1 MARIGA
7 LLVLA
12 AALAAAG
19 CQTQAQSLANDQ
31 QMAIDTAL
39 RRGRFEMG
47 CPGAMGTLL
56 SSNMVQPVVWGGQ
69 ERAEYTVGVA
79 GCEQRV
85 TYIVLCPQ
93 MSDACFAGR
102 GDR

>member
-1 MARIGA
+1 MTRTGA
-7 LLVLA
+7 LLVLL

-31 QMAIDTAL
+31 QMAIDTAV
-39 RRGRFEMG
+39 RRGRFEMS
-47 CPGAMGTLL
+47 CPGAMGTML
-56 SSNMVQPVVWGGQ
+56 SSNMLQPVVWGGQ

-79 GCEQRV
+79 GCDQRV

-93 MSDACFAGR
+93 QSDACFAGR